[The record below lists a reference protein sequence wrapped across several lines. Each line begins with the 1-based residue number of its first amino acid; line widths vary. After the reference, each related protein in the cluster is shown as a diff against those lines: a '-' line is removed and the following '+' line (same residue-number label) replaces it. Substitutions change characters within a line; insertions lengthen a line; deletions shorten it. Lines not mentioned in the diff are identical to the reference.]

1 MIKIFELCEDMK
13 VRNKGW
19 CPLMSELKGSFTK
32 NKENEEFKTQ
42 GEEKL
47 ENEVAKQIISL
58 RKALGLSQ
66 KELADKLNTK
76 QSAISRIE
84 KGEQNISIGLLEKIA
99 DALGVEVNVSLNFTQ
114 PDAPSAVNPDG
125 RINSQ
130 QPGGRVNPIGGSFK
144 NDLK

>member
-1 MIKIFELCEDMK
+1 
-13 VRNKGW
+13 
-19 CPLMSELKGSFTK
+19 MSEVKGGIT
-32 NKENEEFKTQ
+32 NKKEDEEFKSQ
-42 GEEKL
+42 EEENKL

-58 RKALGLSQ
+58 RKTLGLSQ

-114 PDAPSAVNPDG
+114 PNTPAAVNPVG
-125 RINSQ
+125 QINSE
-130 QPGGRVNPIGGSFK
+130 QPGGRVTPIGGTFK
-144 NDLK
+144 NVTSSHNKSY